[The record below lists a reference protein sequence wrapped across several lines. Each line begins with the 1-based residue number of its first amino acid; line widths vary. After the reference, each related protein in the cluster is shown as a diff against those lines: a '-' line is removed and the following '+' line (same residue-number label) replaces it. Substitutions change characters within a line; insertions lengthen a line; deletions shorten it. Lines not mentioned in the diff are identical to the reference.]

1 MYYYIS
7 MGEKLT
13 EKTFAQE
20 LNHIREDDNLRSM
33 KTVSILTGIFA
44 LSFTIIFGVRKANGS
59 DFPLFIYYFSSF
71 LILTYL
77 SFLMGL
83 LYLLLSKKKHKST
96 LEIVIFLYLLASYF
110 ILIGISVFDSLQDG
124 DFLAYTFGILA
135 FSFLYRLTR
144 IRLIITH
151 SAGLVYFFILYYL
164 MNGKIISPVSLLPL
178 LAFFV
183 FSLYISRI
191 RELTQQKML
200 KMADELE
207 KTHREIKEISL
218 RDPLTGLYN
227 RRYCDDFLSFQFEAY
242 QRKGTPFCILLFDLD
257 FFKVVNDSFGHL
269 AGDDVLVAIAALT
282 LASIRKTD
290 LAVRYGGE
298 EFLLILSDTHLSS
311 AEIIAERLRTAV
323 EVVTF
328 KSIPD
333 HVTISLG
340 AAEIRKDEDTGSLI
354 DRADKALYEAKRT
367 GRNRTV
373 ISL

>member
-1 MYYYIS
+1 